1 MQNLRKMRSM
11 ALTGKEKGFTII
23 ELVVV
28 ILLLGIL
35 TATALPRFIDVTD
48 EARDAVKD
56 ATAGGLRT
64 GMALYRAAVIAGN
77 VAVGSAPTATSDYSL
92 FSNSAGYPDIA
103 LNGGCVNVYTGLLQ
117 TGATNAV
124 VTSSSGV
131 AACSLVLD
139 EVSRTLAFDVSDGS
153 VN

>member
-1 MQNLRKMRSM
+1 MRSIKSM
-11 ALTGKEKGFTII
+11 KGAIPSGAMKGFTII

-35 TATALPRFIDVTD
+35 TATALPRFIDVTE
-48 EARDAVKD
+48 EARDAVRD

-64 GMALYRAAVIAGN
+64 GMALYRAAIISGD
-77 VAVGSAPTATSDYSL
+77 VAVGSAPTATSDYAL
-92 FSNSAGYPDIA
+92 FSNSYGYPDIA

-124 VTSSSGV
+124 VTSSSGI
-131 AACSLVLD
+131 ATCSLLLD
-139 EVSRTLAFDVSDGS
+139 EVSRALTFDATDGS